1 MNSSLSLAVLALS
14 ATVASGPALAQQNA
28 NATSPATVAAPP
40 VCHAG
45 ITKDARKAL
54 IELQD
59 AVVAKDAAAIP
70 VKLAAAQA
78 AAKSNDDKCFIGQMQ
93 MKAAADRGDLKGV
106 GAAIE
111 AQLASGSVPVATI
124 AADFENLGRMHYNA
138 KAYAEASAAF
148 ERALQLAPTRGSA
161 AVMLAETRLMQKRP
175 AEAIPFFQKAIAIE
189 LAAGRKPEESWYKR
203 PVAIAYDAKGP
214 MAQQLARNWVAAY
227 PNAKNW
233 RDAIRVHA
241 AVTGLR
247 GSALI
252 DLYRLARLNGAL
264 AGEDDYARFAD
275 VTLNNGFPGEAKAL
289 LEQGFASNAI
299 DRNSATIKSLYA
311 TATAKTAGD
320 RAALDAQAAK
330 AQSSGTAKA
339 LLTLSVAFYGY
350 GDYAK
355 SAAMARAALG
365 KPGVDTQLANLRL
378 GIALAASGDKAGA
391 KTALDLVN
399 GDQKEVAGYWLTYL
413 ASRP

>member
-1 MNSSLSLAVLALS
+1 MKGRRRCRCPFFVRPLLCQRGTVNRLPLCS
-14 ATVASGPALAQQNA
+14 AGD
-28 NATSPATVAAPP
+28 SPQL
-40 VCHAG
+40 G
-45 ITKDARKAL
+45 KLL
-54 IELQD
+54 I
-59 AVVAKDAAAIP
+59 
-70 VKLAAAQA
+70 
-78 AAKSNDDKCFIGQMQ
+78 
-93 MKAAADRGDLKGV
+93 DLKGRPCVSTTASRRCSKRRSPIPATARSV
-106 GAAIE
+106 GA
-111 AQLASGSVPVATI
+111 
-124 AADFENLGRMHYNA
+124 
-138 KAYAEASAAF
+138 
-148 ERALQLAPTRGSA
+148 
-161 AVMLAETRLMQKRP
+161 
-175 AEAIPFFQKAIAIE
+175 
-189 LAAGRKPEESWYKR
+189 
-203 PVAIAYDAKGP
+203 
-214 MAQQLARNWVAAY
+214 NWS
-227 PNAKNW
+227 
-233 RDAIRVHA
+233 
-241 AVTGLR
+241 TCCR

-339 LLTLSVAFYGY
+339 LLTLSEAFYGY